1 MHIVCIQPCIIG
13 MFINPCSGQAAY
25 RAMKLAKDVDN
36 METLPMESQDMS
48 PIRPMSPLLEGE
60 ESEEEGEEEEST
72 TDEDVDDLEVIA
84 VHDPD
89 PIILEDDD
97 VESPIPPT
105 IMEES
110 QPFEPEVPDSQF
122 DPAGT
127 QQDVPQESSP
137 AEPAGIIGKGLEPPS
152 RDGGKGA
159 PPSDEMDV
167 EDILDSEEEDGVKGA
182 QSSKGVFREG
192 T

>member
-1 MHIVCIQPCIIG
+1 
-13 MFINPCSGQAAY
+13 
-25 RAMKLAKDVDN
+25 MKLAKDVDN

-110 QPFEPEVPDSQF
+110 QPFEPEVP
-122 DPAGT
+122 
-127 QQDVPQESSP
+127 QESSP

-182 QSSKGVFREG
+182 QSSKGVFQEG
-192 T
+192 TWNCLSALVGFFKHETNINTLNWSIGEIT